1 MGKRDKNDKLRWT
14 IPART
19 DHPDPEKSKTPP
31 QCHSCLFRR
40 LDSESVLGRTKS
52 GRVTLSSK
60 RVRANTNVA
69 KLCRGSECCH
79 SFWWTGSRSFC
90 SQYYFLYGY
99 PIFFFFLKRPWL
111 TYNFDFQRETTSNAN
126 CHEILRLWSPLV
138 LSLHCGSSDFKKRPS
153 ILIPLCPSSSDSS
166 VDFLF
171 LYCET
176 LKPFLPWIQ
185 QWWLVWPNMQLR
197 PPWYR

>member
-99 PIFFFFLKRPWL
+99 PIFFFSSRDLDWL
-111 TYNFDFQRETTSNAN
+111 ITLTFSERQHQMQTAMK
-126 CHEILRLWSPLV
+126 
-138 LSLHCGSSDFKKRPS
+138 SSDSDHLLFFLCIAAHPILKKDH
-153 ILIPLCPSSSDSS
+153 PSSSPC
-166 VDFLF
+166 V
-171 LYCET
+171 
-176 LKPFLPWIQ
+176 
-185 QWWLVWPNMQLR
+185 R
-197 PPWYR
+197 PRVTRR